1 MFYED
6 EHGNVY
12 LKARYGVAIMVIGI
26 ALVAFIEGLPV

>member
-12 LKARYGVAIMVIGI
+12 LKARYGVALMLVSI
-26 ALVAFIEGLPV
+26 ALVAFIDGLPV